1 MTAGSTESII
11 DVRSELIPRCAD
23 LFVAVFSG
31 HPWNEPWTV
40 EAASQRLAE
49 IIATPGFA
57 GVALAAGD
65 TVTGVAL
72 GQAERWH
79 AGQVFCLREMF
90 ASPALQHQ
98 GRGSRLLAALCERVP
113 DAASHYL
120 LTRTSTLNNSPSI
133 TLSRRAYSPVLR
145 QSSLPAE
152 TAIPWWRNHRLRFQ
166 FS

>member
-11 DVRSELIPRCAD
+11 DVHSELIPRCAD

-49 IIATPGFA
+49 ITATPGFA

-90 ASPALQHQ
+90 VSPALQHQ

-120 LTRTSTLNNSPSI
+120 LTDRGSPAQAFYE
-133 TLSRRAYSPVLR
+133 RHGY
-145 QSSLPAE
+145 AE
-152 TAIPWWRNHRLRFQ
+152 ARNRIMMTRPG
-166 FS
+166 